1 MKALI
6 VYGSKNGGTAGLAH
20 MIATAFER
28 EGWRTDV
35 RDVAERPGIGDVDVV
50 VVGGGLYM
58 NRWVG
63 SVRQWV
69 RQHTPTLKTVPVWF
83 FSSGPL
89 DDSARAGD
97 IAPVAG
103 VAKFAKE
110 IEISGHMTFGGY
122 LDRAPNGFIAKQM
135 AKRSAGDWRDPDQV
149 AEWVHHICHNMRVFV
164 AVPTPRAASEGA
176 GAEPVRRLAE
186 NWALTGQETTG
197 R

>member
-6 VYGSKNGGTAGLAH
+6 VYGTKNGGTAGLAH
-20 MIATAFER
+20 MIGTAFER
-28 EGWRTDV
+28 EGWSVEV
-35 RDVAERPGIGDVDVV
+35 RDAADAPGIGDVDAV

-58 NRWVG
+58 NRWVP

-69 RQHTPTLKTVPVWF
+69 RRHEATLKVVPVWF

-97 IAPVAG
+97 LAPVPG
-103 VAKFAKE
+103 VAKLAGR

-122 LDRAPNGFIAKQM
+122 LDKHPKGFVAGRM
-135 AKRSAGDWRDPDQV
+135 ARRYAGDWRDPEQV
-149 AEWVHHICHNMRVFV
+149 AEWVHHICRQTQVV
-164 AVPTPRAASEGA
+164 ASIPAQRTTEAGVPSQPSAVES
-176 GAEPVRRLAE
+176 
-186 NWALTGQETTG
+186 GQTT

>member
-1 MKALI
+1 MQVLI
-6 VYGSKNGGTAGLAH
+6 VYGSKSGGTAGLAH

-35 RDVAERPGIGDVDVV
+35 RDAADQPGIGNVDVV

-58 NRWVG
+58 NRWVP

-69 RQHTPTLKTVPVWF
+69 RRHTPTLKGVPVWF

-97 IAPVAG
+97 IAPVPG

-122 LDRAPNGFIAKQM
+122 LDRAPKGFIAKQM
-135 AKRSAGDWRDPDQV
+135 AKRNAGDWRDPEQV
-149 AEWVHHICHNMRVFV
+149 TEWVHHICHHMRVFG
-164 AVPTPRAASEGA
+164 AVPEQRTE
-176 GAEPVRRLAE
+176 AEPVVTSPKRSAKPTP
-186 NWALTGQETTG
+186 A
-197 R
+197 

>member
-35 RDVAERPGIGDVDVV
+35 HDAADRPGIGDVDAV

-58 NRWVG
+58 NRWVP

-69 RQHTPTLKTVPVWF
+69 RQHTSTLKNVPVWF

-97 IAPVAG
+97 IAPVPG
-103 VAKFAKE
+103 VAKFAND

-122 LDRAPNGFIAKQM
+122 LDRAPKGFIARQM

-149 AEWVHHICHNMRVFV
+149 AEWVHYICHNARVFA
-164 AVPTPRAASEGA
+164 AVPAQRDAATPAVQVVPVV
-176 GAEPVRRLAE
+176 EPA
-186 NWALTGQETTG
+186 
-197 R
+197 